1 LGVAEDEGQE
11 SITER
16 VAAILAADAV
26 GYSRLMADDEKA
38 TIAALDRARA
48 VFTEQTQ
55 ANHGRVVDTAG
66 DSVLSV
72 FETTNGAVRASVA
85 IQEGLAALNTD
96 VLEDRQ
102 MLFRIGIHLG
112 DIHEKADGTIYGD
125 GVNVAA
131 RLEAL
136 SEAGGITVSG
146 SVHDSIRDRSDV
158 GFAFLGEHEGKNLK
172 TPVRAF
178 RLLPEGS
185 EIRPKVSGSYKR
197 LGAIAAVVAVVFF
210 AAVAWWQTRAPEPA
224 PMVTADGTPTDDPV
238 LAMPTGPAIAV
249 LPFENL
255 SGDHDKDYFAT
266 GLSEQILT
274 ELTRFDGLVVYG
286 RDATA
291 RFPDTADA
299 RDIGEAL
306 GVDYVLRGGVQAAG
320 DAIRVSVRLI
330 DGASGGQ
337 IWAEDYKDTLTPN
350 SFFALQDDIAS
361 KVVGTIGDSW
371 VGVMA
376 LARLDRSAARSAE
389 SFTAVDCVLRAA
401 AYIEAQSAETHLE
414 ARDCLERAVETDPN
428 YVDAWTFL
436 ALMYS
441 QEWELSYN
449 PRPNG
454 APPLDRA
461 LDAARTAAELDPDD
475 GQVLQV
481 LAKLHYHRNELPEFH
496 ALAKRAI
503 AANPNDAT
511 VLGTMGTFTT
521 FAGEW
526 ERGIAL
532 LDKARALNPNIASW
546 IFFAYTNYY
555 YHIEDYEEA
564 LNAALQLGLP
574 GLFWTHVVFAEI
586 YGQLGQADKARQA
599 VDELE
604 QLYPGFT
611 LETARIEM
619 RKYNFPESHI
629 EHRIEGLRMAGVPE
643 APAAPSR
650 PVIAVLPFDNLS
662 GDPSQEYFADGITE
676 DIITRLAQYPDILVL
691 GRNTT
696 FQFKGEAV
704 DIPAIAETLGADYVV
719 EGSIRRGGDTVRVTA
734 QLLSAEGG
742 THLWAET
749 FDRTLDPKNI
759 FGVQDGITEAV
770 ASRIGDAYGVVSH
783 VEFERVARH
792 VPEYLSS
799 YECILRYFEA
809 GRSLNEETHRLAR
822 DCLER
827 VIEIEPNYGEALA
840 FLGDLYIDEMNF
852 GFNATP
858 NSSYEQALE
867 VIQRGAE
874 IEPRNGQIRARL
886 AMALF
891 LTDNPDRAI
900 RETEEAL
907 RLSPNNVDVLSKAG
921 FVLASTGKYDHAEEI
936 MGKVTFLNPNYPP
949 VMNWDLAKVY
959 FARGKF
965 LEAII
970 RLEMTRMEWWY
981 WTTASLAAAHCAN
994 GDVERG
1000 QGLLDAAL
1008 RAKPNL
1014 AEVYWPEAYFWNK
1027 GPDVRPMLDN
1037 VTSGL
1042 EACGWDIPPDPGRAA
1057 VAQ

>member
-1 LGVAEDEGQE
+1 MPSDTPQPPPTGTRKL
-11 SITER
+11 
-16 VAAILAADAV
+16 AAILAADVA
-26 GYSRLMADDEKA
+26 GYSRLMADDDQA
-38 TIAALDRARA
+38 TVTALKQARE
-48 VFTEQTQ
+48 VFRVGIE
-55 ANHGRVVDTAG
+55 AHSGRLIDTAG
-66 DSVLSV
+66 DSVLAEFRSV
-72 FETTNGAVRASVA
+72 VEAVQCAVEVQEKLKAINEPVA
-85 IQEGLAALNTD
+85 EA
-96 VLEDRQ
+96 RR
-102 MLFRIGIHLG
+102 MLFRIGVNQG
-112 DIHEKADGTIYGD
+112 DVIEEEAGTIYGD

-131 RLEAL
+131 RLEGLA
-136 SEAGGITVSG
+136 EPGGINVSARVYDDAEG
-146 SVHDSIRDRSDV
+146 KVDV
-158 GFAFLGEHEGKNLK
+158 AFTDIGEHEVKNIAK
-172 TPVRAF
+172 PVRAY
-178 RLLPEGS
+178 RVLPAGAEAPPVNS
-185 EIRPKVSGSYKR
+185 RARRRVS
-197 LGAIAAVVAVVFF
+197 AIAAAVFAVVALTSL
-210 AAVAWWQTRAPEPA
+210 AWWQTRAPEPA

-255 SGDHDKDYFAT
+255 SGDHEKDYFAT

-291 RFPDTADA
+291 RFSDTADA
-299 RDIGEAL
+299 REIGEAL

-330 DGASGGQ
+330 DAPSGGQ
-337 IWAEDYKDTLTPN
+337 IWAEDYEDTLTPD
-350 SFFALQDDIAS
+350 SFFALQDAIAS

-461 LDAARTAAELDPDD
+461 LEAARAAAELAPDD

-481 LAKLHYHRNELPEFH
+481 LAKLHYHRNELPEFR

-532 LDKARALNPNIASW
+532 LDKARALNPNVASW

-586 YGQLGQADKARQA
+586 YGQLGHADKAGQA
-599 VDELE
+599 VDDLI

-629 EHRIEGLRMAGVPE
+629 EHRIEGLRKAGVPE
-643 APAAPSR
+643 ASAAPSR

-662 GDPSQEYFADGITE
+662 GDPGQDYFADGITE

-704 DIPAIAETLGADYVV
+704 DIPTIAETLGADYVV
-719 EGSIRRGGDTVRVTA
+719 EGSIRRDGDTVRVTA
-734 QLLSAEGG
+734 QLLGGDGG

-749 FDRTLDPKNI
+749 YDRALDAAKI
-759 FGVQDGITEAV
+759 FSIQDEITETV
-770 ASRIGDAYGVVSH
+770 AGRIGDVHGAISLAQS
-783 VEFERVARH
+783 ARGDRQA
-792 VPEYLSS
+792 PKFFSS
-799 YECILRYFEA
+799 YDCILRAHEFVRQV
-809 GRSLNEETHRLAR
+809 GPQTHSAAR
-822 DCLER
+822 DCLES
-827 VIEIEPNYGEALA
+827 VIESEPDYAEALA
-840 FLGDLYIDEMNF
+840 YLGNLYLLEIAVGLNPLPDSSLDRALSTLERAVFLD
-852 GFNATP
+852 P
-858 NSSYEQALE
+858 NSGIGHVIYAQALY
-867 VIQRGAE
+867 
-874 IEPRNGQIRARL
+874 
-886 AMALF
+886 
-891 LTDNPDRAI
+891 LTDDPQRAV
-900 RETEEAL
+900 REAEEAL
-907 RLSPNNVDVLSKAG
+907 RLEPNNSDIIGWA
-921 FVLASTGKYDHAEEI
+921 AEVFSNVGAYERTVEV
-936 MGKVTFLNPNYPP
+936 MDGLTTLNPKYPGW
-949 VMNWDLAKVY
+949 MNWNMAKVHM
-959 FARGKF
+959 ARGEF
-965 LEAII
+965 GAAISRLEANQ
-970 RLEMTRMEWWY
+970 MNWY
-981 WTTASLAAAHCAN
+981 FLTHVFLAAAHCAS
-994 GDVERG
+994 DDLERG
-1000 QGLLDAAL
+1000 KIALDTAL
-1008 RAKPNL
+1008 SAYPGFRDAYWQ
-1014 AEVYWPEAYFWNK
+1014 EVYFWQK
-1027 GPDVRPMLDN
+1027 AGTRPMIDAL
-1037 VTSGL
+1037 TSGL
-1042 EACGWDIPPDPGRAA
+1042 MACGWDIPPDPGREAF
-1057 VAQ
+1057 AQ